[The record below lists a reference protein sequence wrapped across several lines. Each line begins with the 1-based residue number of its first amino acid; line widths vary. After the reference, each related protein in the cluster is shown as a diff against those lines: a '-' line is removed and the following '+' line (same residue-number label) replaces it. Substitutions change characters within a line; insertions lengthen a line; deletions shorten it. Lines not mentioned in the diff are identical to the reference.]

1 MSSSGSPS
9 SPAAVAAAAA
19 AAPYERFVP
28 QGRASLVEDAP
39 GWGDKPLSNSNSLN
53 GVVSD
58 PLSPTTTTT
67 TATATASDISEESE
81 TANDASKGPTCW
93 KCRGSCVRKHS
104 PVPPEETIPC
114 TVCSGRGRLPPKRA
128 EVTGATKP
136 GKITRGRRCPA
147 GWLPA
152 GPIPQGMLVDDGDGD
167 DSTGAQENQND
178 GASKW
183 ANMARKAS
191 SLREDVEI
199 MDTES
204 NDNADADDS
213 VALPQP
219 PNWIPK
225 MGEELCNLVGS
236 WRILQRVG
244 SHRWTTDDL
253 VTAYVAAQEMPLL
266 LPGNSHDTKLRYLDL
281 GCGNA
286 SVLQMVTWFALA
298 NNHSLTATGVEA
310 RFEAVQLARRSLSFN
325 LGDKAATTNT
335 FKTNTSTNTDAVAR
349 IVHGD
354 FRDVC
359 PKLQKEQQQQ
369 EEQPQ
374 FHLITGTPPYFRVD
388 FAVQNDQVT
397 SAVINQGGM
406 PTARQ
411 SAPARCEFRGGIE
424 AYCEAAC
431 TVLKPDTGR
440 FVVCENWL
448 NHDRVM
454 AAANKC
460 HLQILRQVQVQ
471 GREGKATLFCVYV
484 MRMMQSSSTKN
495 SSGSDSDDD
504 LPTQRENLA
513 VRGENGDWTEHYRR
527 TVLNA
532 MSIPCLEIKVS

>member
-1 MSSSGSPS
+1 MSSSRSPS
-9 SPAAVAAAAA
+9 SPAVAP

-28 QGRASLVEDAP
+28 QGSASLLEDAP
-39 GWGDKPLSNSNSLN
+39 GWGDKPLSSN
-53 GVVSD
+53 GVSD
-58 PLSPTTTTT
+58 PLSPTTETT
-67 TATATASDISEESE
+67 SSLQESE
-81 TANDASKGPTCW
+81 TTSDADASKGPTCW
-93 KCRGSCVRKHS
+93 KCRGSGVRKHS
-104 PVPPEETIPC
+104 PLPPCSVIPC
-114 TVCSGRGRLPPKRA
+114 SVCSGRGRLPPKRA
-128 EVTGATKP
+128 EVTGATKS

-152 GPIPQGMLVDDGDGD
+152 GPLPQAIVGVDD
-167 DSTGAQENQND
+167 ENG

-183 ANMARKAS
+183 AKLAIKANT
-191 SLREDVEI
+191 LREDVEI
-199 MDTES
+199 LDTDT
-204 NDNADADDS
+204 NANADDG
-213 VALPQP
+213 VAVPEP
-219 PNWIPK
+219 PSWIPK

-236 WRILQRVG
+236 FRILQRVG

-253 VTAYVAAQEMPLL
+253 VTAYVASQEMPSL
-266 LPGNSHDTKLRYLDL
+266 LPDKNDNNNNQETTLRYLDL
-281 GCGNA
+281 GTGNA

-325 LGDKAATTNT
+325 LGERAATTNNFNAST
-335 FKTNTSTNTDAVAR
+335 ATTTNAIAR

-359 PKLQKEQQQQ
+359 PQLQMEQQ
-369 EEQPQ
+369 EEQEQ

-388 FAVQNDQVT
+388 FQVQNDRVT
-397 SAVINQGGM
+397 SAVIQQGGM

-448 NHDRVM
+448 NHDRVV
-454 AAANKC
+454 AAAIKC

-484 MRMMQSSSTKN
+484 MRMMQSPSKN
-495 SSGSDSDDD
+495 SSGSGDEP
-504 LPTQRENLA
+504 PTQRENMA
-513 VRGENGDWTEHYRR
+513 VRDEHGDWTEHYRR
-527 TVLNA
+527 TVLET
-532 MSIPCLEIKVS
+532 MSIPSQ

>member
-1 MSSSGSPS
+1 MSSSSSLS
-9 SPAAVAAAAA
+9 SPTVAVA

-39 GWGDKPLSNSNSLN
+39 GWGDKPLSNSNSSSN
-53 GVVSD
+53 GLSD
-58 PLSPTTTTT
+58 LLSPTTDTDNT
-67 TATATASDISEESE
+67 EESE
-81 TANDASKGPTCW
+81 NETAGDNDASKGPTCW

-104 PVPPEETIPC
+104 PVPPEKVIPC
-114 TVCSGRGRLPPKRA
+114 SVCKGKGRLPPKRA

-136 GKITRGRRCPA
+136 GKITRGRRCPI

-152 GPIPQGMLVDDGDGD
+152 GPLPQGMVVEADVDN
-167 DSTGAQENQND
+167 STGAKGNENG

-183 ANMARKAS
+183 ANMAIKAS

-199 MDTES
+199 LDTES
-204 NDNADADDS
+204 KANTNTDDG
-213 VALPQP
+213 VAVPQP
-219 PNWIPK
+219 PIWIPT

-253 VTAYVAAQEMPLL
+253 VTAYVAAQEMPSLV
-266 LPGNSHDTKLRYLDL
+266 PGNNSSQETKLRYLDL

-298 NNHSLTATGVEA
+298 NNHTLTATGVEA

-325 LGDKAATTNT
+325 LGERASTTNT
-335 FKTNTSTNTDAVAR
+335 FNAIANTDAVAR

-359 PKLQKEQQQQ
+359 PQLQKEQQQEQ
-369 EEQPQ
+369 EQQ
-374 FHLITGTPPYFRVD
+374 QQQYHLITGTPPYFRVD

-448 NHDRVM
+448 NHDRVV

-460 HLQILRQVQVQ
+460 QLQILRQVQVQ

-495 SSGSDSDDD
+495 GSGSDDEP
-504 LPTQRENLA
+504 PTQRENLA

-527 TVLNA
+527 TVLET
-532 MSIPCLEIKVS
+532 MSIPCLEIEVTSVEE

>member
-1 MSSSGSPS
+1 MRNSSSLS
-9 SPAAVAAAAA
+9 SPAVAA

-39 GWGDKPLSNSNSLN
+39 GWGDKPLRSNVNSS
-53 GVVSD
+53 GVSD
-58 PLSPTTTTT
+58 PLSPTIGTG
-67 TATATASDISEESE
+67 SPDDSE
-81 TANDASKGPTCW
+81 TANDDASKGPTCW

-104 PVPPEETIPC
+104 PAPPEEVIPC
-114 TVCSGRGRLPPKRA
+114 SVCSGRGRLPPKRA
-128 EVTGATKP
+128 EATGATKP
-136 GKITRGRRCPA
+136 GKITRGRRCPE
-147 GWLPA
+147 GWRPA
-152 GPIPQGMLVDDGDGD
+152 GPLPQAMSIATVDVDGD
-167 DSTGAQENQND
+167 DSTENGGD
-178 GASKW
+178 SKW
-183 ANMARKAS
+183 AKMAIRAS
-191 SLREDVEI
+191 SLREDVE
-199 MDTES
+199 MLDTES
-204 NDNADADDS
+204 NAYANANADADADDG
-213 VALPQP
+213 VAVPEP
-219 PNWIPK
+219 PNWIPT

-253 VTAYVAAQEMPLL
+253 VTAYVASQEMSLL
-266 LPGNSHDTKLRYLDL
+266 LPNKNESFDNKETTLRYLDL
-281 GCGNA
+281 GTGNA

-298 NNHSLTATGVEA
+298 NNHSLTSTGVEA

-325 LGDKAATTNT
+325 LGEKAAKTNT
-335 FKTNTSTNTDAVAR
+335 FNDSTSANPNADTMAR

-359 PKLQKEQQQQ
+359 PQLQKEQ
-369 EEQPQ
+369 Q

-448 NHDRVM
+448 NHDRVV
-454 AAANKC
+454 AAAKKC

-484 MRMMQSSSTKN
+484 MRMLQSSSTK
-495 SSGSDSDDD
+495 SSSNSDDEVQ
-504 LPTQRENLA
+504 TQRENLA
-513 VRGENGDWTEHYRR
+513 VRGDNGDWTEHYRR
-527 TVLNA
+527 NVLET
-532 MSIPCLEIKVS
+532 MSIPSLPVEVTSAGESSR